1 LLTLTELDL
10 QKSVTID
17 TERSL
22 IIFIID
28 EDDEKINTG
37 EETHMCEL

>member
-10 QKSVTID
+10 QKSVTLD
-17 TERSL
+17 RERSL
-22 IIFIID
+22 FILIID
-28 EDDEKINTG
+28 EDDDKINTG